1 MKFYPPLMV
10 LTGLILQALTA
21 YAAPTRPV
29 LAAYWQYA
37 GIALM
42 LSAFIAIVYLARGFT
57 KNETTILPD
66 GEPSQLMEAGLYGLS
81 RNPIYL
87 AMALLLTGSGLAF
100 GHVLTLIVVPVFI
113 VLVQQIWI
121 VKEEENMEAAFGQ
134 HYRNYKMRVR
144 RWL

>member
-1 MKFYPPLMV
+1 MKIYPPLMV
-10 LTGLILQALTA
+10 LAGLIIQGTIAFM
-21 YAAPTRPV
+21 APLEPILV
-29 LAAYWQYA
+29 PLWQYI
-37 GIALM
+37 GVGLM
-42 LSAFIAIVYLARGFT
+42 LSAFSLIIFLARGFS

-66 GEPSQLMEAGLYGLS
+66 GEPSQLMQNGLFSVS

-100 GHVLTLIVVPVFI
+100 GHLLALLVVPVFI

-121 VKEEENMEAAFGQ
+121 VKEEENLEAAFGQ
-134 HYRNYKMRVR
+134 HYRNYKLRVR

>member
-1 MKFYPPLMV
+1 MKIYPPLMV
-10 LTGLILQALTA
+10 LAGLVIQGVIAFF
-21 YAAPTRPV
+21 APIEPL
-29 LAAYWQYA
+29 LAPLWQYI
-37 GIALM
+37 GVGLM
-42 LSAFIAIVYLARGFT
+42 LSAFATILYLARGFS

-66 GEPSQLMEAGLYGLS
+66 GEPSQLMEGGLFTIS
-81 RNPIYL
+81 RNPIYV

-100 GHVLTLIVVPVFI
+100 GHLLALLVVPIFI

-121 VKEEENMEAAFGQ
+121 VKEEEYLEAAFGQ